1 MIISEKKFKDLSEIL
16 QKGDSVLISGAVE
29 LLRDE
34 QPFKGAIGLL
44 TEYYDNNKNISLRK
58 SIERFMNDLK
68 DQTATQE
75 IIKELQKPWK
85 DDTISMLISSCWQ
98 SGLNYSEY
106 LMDFVEVFIKGDY
119 VTAIECLTVIEEYA
133 HELTTE
139 KLKGIIKYIEENQH
153 PFQDEKKALKLEM
166 LAILN
171 RQE

>member
-1 MIISEKKFKDLSEIL
+1 MITSEKKFKELSEIL
-16 QKGDSVLISGAVE
+16 HKGDSVLISGAVE

-34 QPFKGAIGLL
+34 HPFKGAIGLL
-44 TEYYDNNKNISLRK
+44 TECYDNNNHVPIRK

-68 DQTATQE
+68 DQTATEE
-75 IIKELQKPWK
+75 IIKEVRKPWK

-98 SGLNYSEY
+98 SGLNYSDY

-133 HELTTE
+133 HEMNIDE
-139 KLKGIIKYIEENQH
+139 NKEIIKYIEESKDQ
-153 PFQDEKKALKLEM
+153 FQAEKKALKLEII
-166 LAILN
+166 AILN